1 MNIISVDCG
10 RKFTKITAE
19 GKTKTFP
26 SVVGG
31 WVERELD
38 KYGNYEIYLEGKKYF
53 VGELAFIES
62 HTCRENG
69 ASTKLTEELKI
80 LTLTAIA
87 STDVCDDIILI
98 TAVPVTQH
106 NKKIKD
112 DVIEMFKGEHVIT
125 INGVT
130 KFITID
136 EVLVTVEGAGI
147 YYNNPAVEGYCH
159 ILDIGSRTCNMLT
172 MYNNKFVNAR
182 SYTLDYGCFVYE
194 ENTMVKH
201 DFAAKI
207 AGDVKKKWLEYDKN
221 VMYIGGGGAVLVGD
235 QLRVHFPH
243 AKIIENAIEA
253 NSMGFHKMAVAKCKR
268 S

>member
-19 GKTKTFP
+19 GRTKTFP

-31 WVERELD
+31 WVQRDLD
-38 KYGNYEIYLEGKKYF
+38 KYGNYDIAIDGKKYF

-87 STDVCDDIILI
+87 AMNISDDIVLI

-106 NKKIKD
+106 NKKTKD
-112 DVIEMFKGEHVIT
+112 AVIAMFKGEHVVT
-125 INGVT
+125 INNTV

-147 YYNNPAVEGYCH
+147 YYNNSAVDGYCH
-159 ILDIGSRTCNMLT
+159 ILDIGSRTINMLT

-194 ENTMVKH
+194 ENSMVKH

-235 QLRVHFPH
+235 QLRQHFPS
-243 AKIIENAIEA
+243 ATIIENAIEA
-253 NSMGFHKMAVAKCKR
+253 NSMGFEKMAVAKCKR